1 MSEINQI
8 IYTNKA
14 RCRDC
19 YRCVRACPVNAIKM
33 ETDQASVV
41 DDRCILC
48 GTCIR
53 ECPQEAKTY
62 RKDLYK
68 VKKLIEENGQVV
80 ASIAPSFAF
89 LFNEWEIKRI
99 PSMLRM
105 LGFSQVFETAEGA
118 YYVAQKS
125 SELFDESPG
134 CSITT
139 ACPAVINYVERYESK
154 KVKNLMPVL
163 SPMSAHGKIIKERL
177 GFDTKVVFIGPCIAK
192 KDEAERP
199 ESEDYVDAVIT
210 FDELLEW
217 VKEENISLNDLE
229 DSSFDSETP
238 YVSRYFPLAGGLPK
252 TADITPDLL
261 SETIISVTGHEEVFD
276 SLANCNG
283 SDCKTLVE
291 PLFCRYGCIN
301 GPGVTNDENIFSRRK
316 KILDYTKSCE
326 QNSPE
331 SLEIKTNLSNTWI
344 VKKLWDDNEFSEEE
358 IRIVLEQT
366 GKVNEED
373 QLNCKACG
381 YDSCIDKAKAV
392 LNGMAVKEMCIPFMR
407 RMAEQRTDK
416 VINTSPNGIII
427 LDQHF
432 NIMHMNPA
440 FKNFFHCTNN
450 AIGKKIS
457 TLMDP
462 EPFIQLKNSEEK
474 KISMVIKHSNNLICH
489 QIIYTLE
496 EDNQIAGIFVDIT
509 KHTNITEK
517 FTSLKKE
524 TIYKAQ
530 ELLDHQIAMA
540 QNLAKYLGESTAKG
554 EELVENLIELTEDEE
569 KKNLGS
575 KKNWLWNTRTPK

>member
-1 MSEINQI
+1 MSETNQI

-19 YRCVRACPVNAIKM
+19 YRCVRGCPVNAIKM
-33 ETDQASVV
+33 ENDQASVV

-68 VKKLIEENGQVV
+68 VKKLIEENEQVAV
-80 ASIAPSFAF
+80 SIAPSFAF
-89 LFNEWEIKRI
+89 LFEEWQIKRI
-99 PSMLRM
+99 PSLLRM
-105 LGFSQVFETAEGA
+105 LGFNQVYETAEGA
-118 YYVAQKS
+118 YYVAQKAG
-125 SELFDESPG
+125 ELFNESNN

-139 ACPAVINYVERYESK
+139 ACPAVINYVERYETK

-177 GFDTKVVFIGPCIAK
+177 GFDSKLVFIGPCIAK
-192 KDEAERP
+192 KGEAERQ

-210 FDELLEW
+210 FDEWFDWIE
-217 VKEENISLNDLE
+217 EENISLNDLE
-229 DSSFDSETP
+229 DSSFDSDTP
-238 YVSRYFPLAGGLPK
+238 FVSRYFPLAGGLPK

-261 SETIISVTGHEEVFD
+261 SETIISVTGYEEVFD
-276 SLANCNG
+276 SIDHCNG
-283 SDCKTLVE
+283 HDCKTLVE

-301 GPGVTNDENIFSRRK
+301 GPGVTTKENIFDRRK
-316 KILDYTKSCE
+316 KILSYTKSCE
-326 QNSPE
+326 QNSPA
-331 SLEIKTNLSNTWI
+331 SSDIKTNLDNTWEL
-344 VKKLWDDNEFSEEE
+344 KKITDKDWFTDEE
-358 IRIVLEQT
+358 IRTVLEQT
-366 GKVNEED
+366 GKVSEED

-407 RMAEQRTDK
+407 RLAEQRTDK
-416 VINTSPNGIII
+416 VINTSPNGIIV
-427 LDQHF
+427 LDQQL
-432 NIMHMNPA
+432 NIIHMNPA
-440 FKNFFHCTNN
+440 FKNFFHCSNN
-450 AIGKKIS
+450 AVGKKIS

-462 EPFIQLKNSEEK
+462 EPFIQLKNSDEK
-474 KISMVIKHSNNLICH
+474 EISMVIKHNDNLICH

-496 EDNQIAGIFVDIT
+496 EEDQIAGIFVDIT
-509 KHTNITEK
+509 KHTSVTEK
-517 FTSLKKE
+517 LSSLKKE

-530 ELLDHQIAMA
+530 ELLDHQITMA

-554 EELVENLIELTEDEE
+554 EELVEKLIELTEDEE
-569 KKNLGS
+569 KKNLGT
-575 KKNWLWNTRTPK
+575 KKNWLWNTRTQK